1 MTTFAPRQSS
11 AKSYSSNGLALAGV
25 NRDMASR
32 ARRDIQAAAD
42 TGRFNLR
49 DCELALALVA
59 GAALCLGQLLHDN
72 PERDDAEAADQVT
85 EDLLRMF
92 GLPSDEAHEICRPPL
107 PDLETAADRQGA
119 TA

>member
-1 MTTFAPRQSS
+1 
-11 AKSYSSNGLALAGV
+11 
-25 NRDMASR
+25 MASR

-49 DCELALALVA
+49 DCELALVV

-92 GLPSDEAHEICRPPL
+92 GLPGDEAREICRQPL

>member
-1 MTTFAPRQSS
+1 MVVSS
-11 AKSYSSNGLALAGV
+11 GS
-25 NRDMASR
+25 
-32 ARRDIQAAAD
+32 
-42 TGRFNLR
+42 
-49 DCELALALVA
+49 LVA